1 MSETWGAP
9 SKHEVWQIQS
19 IKPCLKII
27 KWTGHQGGQERLYP
41 GASTE
46 RSTIFFS
53 LLIDRVGLRPPA
65 PLWWSPTP
73 RISLAKSQPSLYN
86 QNHFCSEAGLYL
98 EKTEFNLHSEEE
110 CCSKERGLS
119 FLIRRL
125 RSGRRWMD
133 FSTCAPKECSVTPPG
148 RPLRGGGW
156 GRDGVSRSCR
166 NLLGRTWL
174 LIPGW
179 SWTWVSCLRTP
190 PTLS

>member
-27 KWTGHQGGQERLYP
+27 KWTGHQGGQEWLYP

-53 LLIDRVGLRPPA
+53 LLINRVGLRPPA

-73 RISLAKSQPSLYN
+73 RISLAKSQPSFYN

-110 CCSKERGLS
+110 CCSKERGAQLS
-119 FLIRRL
+119 NQKAQVRQKVDGFLNL
-125 RSGRRWMD
+125 
-133 FSTCAPKECSVTPPG
+133 CPE
-148 RPLRGGGW
+148 
-156 GRDGVSRSCR
+156 GVFCHSAWPS
-166 NLLGRTWL
+166 
-174 LIPGW
+174 P
-179 SWTWVSCLRTP
+179 
-190 PTLS
+190 